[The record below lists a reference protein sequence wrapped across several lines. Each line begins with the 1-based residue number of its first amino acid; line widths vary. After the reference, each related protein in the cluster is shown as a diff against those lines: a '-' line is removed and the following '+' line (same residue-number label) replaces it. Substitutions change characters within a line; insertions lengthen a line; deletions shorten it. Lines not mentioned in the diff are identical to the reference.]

1 MDVTDVLRDRLQEPA
16 GLQRLGAFCVAV
28 HAVFAAILFVAPG
41 GWLRSAEE
49 APKAVMTISLEGA
62 GEGPQN
68 GGMTAMGGR
77 AIQVQK
83 TPDETPQRQAV
94 RTAGAK

>member
-1 MDVTDVLRDRLQEPA
+1 MGVTDVLRDRLQEPA
-16 GLQRLGAFCVAV
+16 GLDRMIAFSIAV
-28 HAVFAAILFVAPG
+28 HAVFAAILLAAPG
-41 GWLRSAEE
+41 GWLRSAPET
-49 APKAVMTISLEGA
+49 PKTVMTISLGGA